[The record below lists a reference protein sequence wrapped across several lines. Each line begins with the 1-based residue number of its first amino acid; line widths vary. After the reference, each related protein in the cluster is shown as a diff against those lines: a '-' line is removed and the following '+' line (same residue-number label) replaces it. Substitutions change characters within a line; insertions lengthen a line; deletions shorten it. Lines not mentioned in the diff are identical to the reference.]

1 MTTASTASIAQSI
14 LEHYEHALLVVDPAN
29 LLIVEASP
37 LACQALGYSREE
49 LLQLP
54 ISDIE
59 ASIQDLFF
67 WDEVSA
73 GQISDLQAVEGQY
86 QRRDGSLLNVEK
98 SLRQMQVGAQCLLL
112 LSFRDASPQQAVSEA
127 LEHSSSLLA
136 ATLEATADG
145 ILVTRLDGGISSMN
159 RHFARMWQIPEA
171 LLVAAIDADI
181 LAFLDSQLHA
191 GQQAL
196 IDLDQDTSDAAKHF
210 VTLSLADG
218 RYFERHRIPL
228 YINRQ
233 LQGQV
238 FSFRD
243 ITQRKLKEAEL
254 EQAIQAAEAANRAK
268 STFLA
273 VMSHEIRTPMNGI
286 LGMLDLTL
294 DSSLSAE
301 QRRYLD
307 MAKFSAD
314 ALLNIINDILDFS
327 KIEAG
332 KMELAEET
340 FDLASTCHEAIQ
352 LLAVRAEEKGLQLL
366 LDIDPAVPAQL
377 NGDPGRLR
385 QILINLL
392 GNAIKFTAHGS
403 VRLCLEQV
411 SSDAQGCQLHGRVID
426 TGIGIAPEAQAGVFE
441 AFSQADSS
449 ISRKFGGTGL
459 GLSIVARMLEL
470 MHGRLW
476 LDSELGRGSTF
487 HFSLRLQHGAD
498 DRAPQPRPSAEQAA
512 QLHGLEVLIVDSHPE
527 QRQLLERCLHD
538 WQLQPLCVAS
548 RQEAEAL
555 LDQRLLSQRL
565 PALALIAARLSDGDG
580 LALSAQLPTPLREHC
595 IQLLSA
601 AQQGH
606 DSQRCTALGV
616 PHLCKPLSKPQL
628 LHSLLASC
636 GLHASPGSSAPLSQ
650 PLPNQLPALQVLLV
664 EDNEINAILA
674 RKLLERQHHQ
684 VSWARNGLEA
694 LDLLL
699 RKHFDLAFMDMY
711 MPEMG
716 GLQATEQIRQ
726 REAGSDYHLPII
738 AMTANAMASDRDA
751 CLAAGMDGYVSK
763 PINRQHLQEEMHRVL
778 GRQWL
783 IASPPAAEHEPL
795 ELDDFDYPS
804 ALSLIDPFIL
814 QVIGA
819 PFVAGCRSEYLE
831 KMQRALQQADSK
843 TLYLTAHSFKAL
855 LGSFE
860 LSPAQA
866 LAEQLEQRGKQGEL
880 AAAGVLLERLAAE
893 IDCFLPL
900 LAAHLATQPGA

>member
-1 MTTASTASIAQSI
+1 MTSASIAQAI
-14 LEHYEHALLVVDPAN
+14 LEHYEHALLVVDPAS

-37 LACQALGYSREE
+37 LACQTLGYSRTE

-54 ISDIE
+54 ISEIE
-59 ASIQDLFF
+59 TSIQDLFF

-98 SLRQMQVGAQCLLL
+98 SLRQMAVGAQCLLL
-112 LSFRDASPQQAVSEA
+112 LSFRDASPQQAANEA

-159 RHFARMWQIPEA
+159 RHFARMWEIPET
-171 LLVAAIDADI
+171 LLVAGVDADI
-181 LAFLDSQLHA
+181 LTFLERQLHS

-196 IDLDQDTSDAAKHF
+196 IDLGQHASDDPKHF
-210 VTLSLADG
+210 VTLGLADG

-228 YINRQ
+228 YISRQ

-243 ITQRKLKEAEL
+243 VTQRKLKEAEL

-268 STFLA
+268 SAFLA

-307 MAKFSAD
+307 MANFSAN

-332 KMELAEET
+332 KMELVEES
-340 FDLASTCHEAIQ
+340 FNLATTCHEAIQ
-352 LLAVRAEEKGLQLL
+352 LLAVRAEEKGLALR
-366 LDIDPAVPAQL
+366 LDIDPQVPAQL
-377 NGDPGRLR
+377 CGDPGRLR

-392 GNAIKFTAHGS
+392 GNAIKFTAKGS
-403 VRLCLEQV
+403 VRLSLQQV
-411 SSDAQGCQLHGRVID
+411 SSDAQGCELHGQVID
-426 TGIGIAPEAQAGVFE
+426 TGIGIAPHAQTGIFD

-476 LDSELGRGSTF
+476 LESELGRGSTF
-487 HFSLRLQHGAD
+487 HFSLRLNHSHATT
-498 DRAPQPRPSAEQAA
+498 PQPQTTLEPCAALPS
-512 QLHGLEVLIVDSHPE
+512 
-527 QRQLLERCLHD
+527 
-538 WQLQPLCVAS
+538 
-548 RQEAEAL
+548 
-555 LDQRLLSQRL
+555 
-565 PALALIAARLSDGDG
+565 
-580 LALSAQLPTPLREHC
+580 
-595 IQLLSA
+595 
-601 AQQGH
+601 
-606 DSQRCTALGV
+606 
-616 PHLCKPLSKPQL
+616 
-628 LHSLLASC
+628 
-636 GLHASPGSSAPLSQ
+636 
-650 PLPNQLPALQVLLV
+650 LQVLLV

-674 RKLLERQHHQ
+674 RKLLERQQHQ
-684 VSWARNGLEA
+684 VTWARNGQEA
-694 LDLLL
+694 LDLL
-699 RKHFDLAFMDMY
+699 RQQRFDLAFMDMY

-726 REAGSDYHLPII
+726 HEAGSHAHLPII
-738 AMTANAMASDRDA
+738 AMTANALASDRDA

-763 PINRQHLQEEMHRVL
+763 PINRQQLQEEMQRILANHL
-778 GRQWL
+778 
-783 IASPPAAEHEPL
+783 PAASSPMATHPAPPL
-795 ELDDFDYPS
+795 SDVDYLG
-804 ALSLIDPFIL
+804 AFKQVDPFIL

-819 PFVAGCRSEYLE
+819 PFVAACRSEYLE
-831 KMQRALQQADSK
+831 KMQRALQQGDSQ
-843 TLYLTAHSFKAL
+843 TLQLTAHSFKAL

-860 LSPAQA
+860 LSRAQV
-866 LAEQLEQRGKQGEL
+866 LAEQLELHSQHGEL
-880 AAAGVLLERLAAE
+880 AQAAVVLEQLAAQV
-893 IDCFLPL
+893 DCFLPL
-900 LAAHLATQPGA
+900 LAAHLAAQPHA

>member
-1 MTTASTASIAQSI
+1 MTSASIAQAI
-14 LEHYEHALLVVDPAN
+14 LEHYEHALLVVDPAS

-37 LACQALGYSREE
+37 LACQTLGYSREE

-54 ISDIE
+54 ISEIE

-67 WDEVSA
+67 WDEVSD
-73 GQISDLQAVEGQY
+73 GQISDLLAVEGQY
-86 QRRDGSLLNVEK
+86 KHRDGSLLNVEK
-98 SLRQMQVGAQCLLL
+98 SLRQMPVGEQCLLL

-127 LEHSSSLLA
+127 LEHSTSLLA

-145 ILVTRLDGGISSMN
+145 ILVTRLDAGISSMN
-159 RHFARMWQIPEA
+159 RHFAHMWQIPEA
-171 LLVAAIDADI
+171 LLVAGVDADI
-181 LAFLDSQLHA
+181 LAFLDQQLHP
-191 GQQAL
+191 GQHAL
-196 IDLDQDTSDAAKHF
+196 VDLNQHASDDPHHF

-228 YINRQ
+228 YISRQ

-243 ITQRKLKEAEL
+243 VTQRKLKEAEL

-268 STFLA
+268 SAFLA

-332 KMELAEET
+332 KMELVEES
-340 FDLASTCHEAIQ
+340 FNLATTCHEAIQ
-352 LLAVRAEEKGLQLL
+352 LLAVRAEEKGLALR
-366 LDIDPAVPAQL
+366 LDIDPQVPAQL
-377 NGDPGRLR
+377 CGDPGRLR

-392 GNAIKFTAHGS
+392 GNAIKFTAKGS
-403 VRLCLEQV
+403 VHLSLQQV
-411 SSDAQGCQLHGRVID
+411 SSDVQGCELHGQVID
-426 TGIGIAPEAQAGVFE
+426 TGIGIAPHAQAGIFD

-476 LDSELGRGSTF
+476 LESELGHGSTF
-487 HFSLRLQHGAD
+487 HFSLRLSHSHATT
-498 DRAPQPRPSAEQAA
+498 PQPQTTLEPSA
-512 QLHGLEVLIVDSHPE
+512 
-527 QRQLLERCLHD
+527 
-538 WQLQPLCVAS
+538 
-548 RQEAEAL
+548 AL
-555 LDQRLLSQRL
+555 PS
-565 PALALIAARLSDGDG
+565 
-580 LALSAQLPTPLREHC
+580 
-595 IQLLSA
+595 
-601 AQQGH
+601 
-606 DSQRCTALGV
+606 
-616 PHLCKPLSKPQL
+616 
-628 LHSLLASC
+628 
-636 GLHASPGSSAPLSQ
+636 
-650 PLPNQLPALQVLLV
+650 LQVLLV

-674 RKLLERQHHQ
+674 RKLLERQQHQ
-684 VSWARNGLEA
+684 VTWARNGQEA
-694 LDLLL
+694 LDLL
-699 RKHFDLAFMDMY
+699 RQQRFDLAFMDMY

-726 REAGSDYHLPII
+726 HEARSHAHLPII
-738 AMTANAMASDRDA
+738 AMTANALASDRDA

-763 PINRQHLQEEMHRVL
+763 PINRQQLQEEMQRILANHL
-778 GRQWL
+778 
-783 IASPPAAEHEPL
+783 PAASSPMATHPAPPVS
-795 ELDDFDYPS
+795 DVDYLG
-804 ALSLIDPFIL
+804 AFKQVDPFIL

-819 PFVAGCRSEYLE
+819 PFVAACRSDYLE
-831 KMQRALQQADSK
+831 KMQRALQQGDSQ
-843 TLYLTAHSFKAL
+843 TLQLTAHSLKAL

-860 LSPAQA
+860 LSRAQV
-866 LAEQLEQRGKQGEL
+866 LAEQLELHSQHGEL
-880 AAAGVLLERLAAE
+880 AQAAVVLEQLAAQA
-893 IDCFLPL
+893 DCFLPL
-900 LAAHLATQPGA
+900 LAAHLAAQPRA

>member
-1 MTTASTASIAQSI
+1 MTSASIAQAI
-14 LEHYEHALLVVDPAN
+14 LEHYEHALLVVDPAS

-37 LACQALGYSREE
+37 LACQTLGYSREE

-54 ISDIE
+54 ISEIE

-67 WDEVSA
+67 WDEVSD
-73 GQISDLQAVEGQY
+73 GQISDLQAVEGHY
-86 QRRDGSLLNVEK
+86 KHRDGSLLNVEK
-98 SLRQMQVGAQCLLL
+98 SLRQMPLGEQCLLL

-127 LEHSSSLLA
+127 LEHSTSLLA

-145 ILVTRLDGGISSMN
+145 ILVTRLDAGISSMN
-159 RHFARMWQIPEA
+159 RHFARMWQIPED
-171 LLVAAIDADI
+171 LLVAGVDADI
-181 LAFLDSQLHA
+181 LAFLDQQLHP
-191 GQQAL
+191 GQHAL
-196 IDLDQDTSDAAKHF
+196 VDLNQHASDDPHHF

-228 YINRQ
+228 YISRQ

-243 ITQRKLKEAEL
+243 VTQRKLKEAEL

-268 STFLA
+268 SAFLA

-332 KMELAEET
+332 KMELVEES
-340 FDLASTCHEAIQ
+340 FNLATTCHEAIQ
-352 LLAVRAEEKGLQLL
+352 LLAVRAEEKGLVLR
-366 LDIDPAVPAQL
+366 LDIDPQVPAL
-377 NGDPGRLR
+377 LCGDPGRLR

-392 GNAIKFTAHGS
+392 GNAIKFTAKGS
-403 VRLCLEQV
+403 VRLCLQQV
-411 SSDAQGCQLHGRVID
+411 SSDAQGCELHGQVID
-426 TGIGIAPEAQAGVFE
+426 TGIGIAPHAQAGIFD

-476 LDSELGRGSTF
+476 LESELGRGSTF
-487 HFSLRLQHGAD
+487 HFSLRLSHSHATT
-498 DRAPQPRPSAEQAA
+498 PQPQTTLEPCAALPS
-512 QLHGLEVLIVDSHPE
+512 
-527 QRQLLERCLHD
+527 
-538 WQLQPLCVAS
+538 
-548 RQEAEAL
+548 
-555 LDQRLLSQRL
+555 
-565 PALALIAARLSDGDG
+565 
-580 LALSAQLPTPLREHC
+580 
-595 IQLLSA
+595 
-601 AQQGH
+601 
-606 DSQRCTALGV
+606 
-616 PHLCKPLSKPQL
+616 
-628 LHSLLASC
+628 
-636 GLHASPGSSAPLSQ
+636 
-650 PLPNQLPALQVLLV
+650 LQVLLV

-674 RKLLERQHHQ
+674 RKLLERQQHQ
-684 VSWARNGLEA
+684 VTWARNGQEA
-694 LDLLL
+694 LDLL
-699 RKHFDLAFMDMY
+699 RQQRFDLAFMDMY

-726 REAGSDYHLPII
+726 HEARSHAHLPII
-738 AMTANAMASDRDA
+738 AMTANALASDRDA

-763 PINRQHLQEEMHRVL
+763 PINRQQLQEEMQRILANHL
-778 GRQWL
+778 
-783 IASPPAAEHEPL
+783 PAASSPMATHPAPPVS
-795 ELDDFDYPS
+795 DVDYLG
-804 ALSLIDPFIL
+804 AFKQVDPFIL

-819 PFVAGCRSEYLE
+819 PFVAACRSDYLE
-831 KMQRALQQADSK
+831 KMQRALQQGDSQ
-843 TLYLTAHSFKAL
+843 TLQLTAHSLKAL

-860 LSPAQA
+860 LSRAQV
-866 LAEQLEQRGKQGEL
+866 LAEQLELHSQHGEL
-880 AAAGVLLERLAAE
+880 AQAAVVLEQLAAQA
-893 IDCFLPL
+893 DCFLPL
-900 LAAHLATQPGA
+900 LAAHLAAQPRA